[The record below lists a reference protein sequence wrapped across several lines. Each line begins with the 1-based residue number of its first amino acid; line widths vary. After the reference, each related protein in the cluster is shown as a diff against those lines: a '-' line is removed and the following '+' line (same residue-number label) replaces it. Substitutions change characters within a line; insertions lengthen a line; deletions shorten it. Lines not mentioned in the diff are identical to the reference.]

1 MISNSF
7 NGITS
12 SRVDPALVGA
22 ARSFQVVA
30 DAHNVD
36 IFSTSEALVEQMLK
50 WKPGVRLTE
59 NRIAKRY
66 WDLIVDN
73 AIVHRAKWAV
83 LDEGFRYEELL
94 SEKSQLLRSFLNLLE
109 IQARIDALVAKNK
122 LG

>member
-1 MISNSF
+1 
-7 NGITS
+7 
-12 SRVDPALVGA
+12 
-22 ARSFQVVA
+22 
-30 DAHNVD
+30 
-36 IFSTSEALVEQMLK
+36 MLK